1 MKKRLFTLCLAL
13 TAMCASTMAQFITEE
28 NFPDPNFRKFL
39 IENIDGIK
47 GDRFLSDSEK
57 SAVTELNVSNQG
69 IKDLT
74 GIEYFTKLE
83 ILFCY
88 GNDISSANMTKLV
101 NLLPETD
108 YAILVVNYVG
118 CNPDNVIT
126 KAQAKIA
133 EDKGWIV
140 YRCLNDEDFELYD
153 GEDISL
159 TTATFFPDANFRS
172 CLAAYDTNGDNV
184 LSDTELNVVTALDV
198 RGQGIKDLTGIEYFT
213 NMWSLNCEEN
223 LLTTLDVSKNKKLT
237 YLSCW
242 GNNIRGAGM
251 EELAKSLPIV
261 LSVTG
266 VDCEFIVGDDA
277 SNPDNVITTGLAD
290 YVSGKGWIVEKYY
303 NNSLVNY
310 GGYDPFPINDD
321 YFPDAI
327 FRQCVAD
334 KSIDTNQDGYLDEV
348 ELLAVKELD
357 VWKKSITSL
366 TGIEY
371 FTALTKLDCGNNSLQ
386 SLDVSKNKAL
396 TYLFCSSNSLK
407 SLDVTK
413 NTALETLYCQSIS
426 IESLDVSKNKAL
438 KELHCDKNSLTSLDL
453 SKNTALT
460 KLFCKD
466 NKLKQNGLDVS
477 KNTALDRLDC
487 SGNGLKSLDLSKNTA
502 LTSLDCSHNSLESLD
517 VSKNTALTYLD
528 CGENGLKSLDVS
540 KNTALK
546 SLNCSYNS
554 LESLDVSKNT
564 ALESL
569 KCSGNSLKSLDLSKN
584 TALTSLDCSR
594 NSLES
599 LNVSKNIALTKLF
612 CDYNSLESL
621 DVSKNTALTQLFC
634 SYNGLKSLDLSKNT
648 ALTFLDCNHN
658 SLESLDVSNCLLLY
672 ELDCY
677 HNSLTSLNVSNNTA
691 LLTLE
696 CGNTGLKSL
705 DVSNCLL
712 LDELYCY
719 NNSLTSL
726 DVSQNTALTQLNCSG
741 NRISGATMTNL
752 VNSLRSMPSEIYGY
766 FFVCDDVFETDNII
780 TPAQVSIATGKGWI
794 VKKWMKD
801 DIYGSNYAGFG
812 DVNGDDYIDQYD
824 LDTIVNIIMGLED
837 LYYAGDL
844 NKDGKTDAADIVVT
858 VNILNG
864 K

>member
-1 MKKRLFTLCLAL
+1 M
-13 TAMCASTMAQFITEE
+13 SH
-28 NFPDPNFRKFL
+28 
-39 IENIDGIK
+39 
-47 GDRFLSDSEK
+47 GDRCLSDSEK

-88 GNDISSANMTKLV
+88 GNDISSANMNKLV

-184 LSDTELNVVTALDV
+184 LSETELNVVTALDV

-321 YFPDAI
+321 YFPDAK

-348 ELLAVKELD
+348 ELLAVKELY
-357 VWKKSITSL
+357 VSNKGITRL
-366 TGIEY
+366 TGIGY
-371 FTALTKLDCGNNSLQ
+371 FTALTKLDCSSNSLQ
-386 SLDVSKNKAL
+386 SLDFSKNKAL

-407 SLDVTK
+407 SLDV
-413 NTALETLYCQSIS
+413 
-426 IESLDVSKNKAL
+426 
-438 KELHCDKNSLTSLDL
+438 

-460 KLFCKD
+460 MLRC
-466 NKLKQNGLDVS
+466 NNNSLESLDVS
-477 KNTALDRLDC
+477 KNTALDALNC
-487 SGNGLKSLDLSKNTA
+487 NHNSLKSLELSKNTA
-502 LTSLDCSHNSLESLD
+502 LTSLDCNSNNLESLDVSKNKALTFLECRSNNLESLDVSKNTALKSLYCSSNNLESLDVSKNTALTRLYCNDNSLESLDVLKNTALTSLYCYNNSLESLD
-517 VSKNTALTYLD
+517 VSKNTALTDLN
-528 CGENGLKSLDVS
+528 CNSNNLKSLDVS
-540 KNTALK
+540 KNTALTW
-546 SLNCSYNS
+546 LYCYNNS
-554 LESLDVSKNT
+554 LESLDV
-564 ALESL
+564 L
-569 KCSGNSLKSLDLSKN
+569 KN
-584 TALTSLDCSR
+584 TALTIFDCSS
-594 NSLES
+594 NNL
-599 LNVSKNIALTKLF
+599 K
-612 CDYNSLESL
+612 SL
-621 DVSKNTALTQLFC
+621 DVSKNTALTELLC
-634 SYNGLKSLDLSKNT
+634 YYNSLSTLDVTNNT
-648 ALTFLDCNHN
+648 MLTVLDCF
-658 SLESLDVSNCLLLY
+658 
-672 ELDCY
+672 
-677 HNSLTSLNVSNNTA
+677 
-691 LLTLE
+691 
-696 CGNTGLKSL
+696 GN
-705 DVSNCLL
+705 
-712 LDELYCY
+712 
-719 NNSLTSL
+719 
-726 DVSQNTALTQLNCSG
+726 Q
-741 NRISGATMTNL
+741 ISGAAMSQL
-752 VNSLRSMPSEIYGY
+752 VNSLPTRTSYDGKLV
-766 FFVCDDVFETDNII
+766 VCDDTYSPNNVI
-780 TPAQVSIATGKGWI
+780 TSAQVKVATDKGWT
-794 VKKWMKD
+794 VQKYD
-801 DIYGSNYAGFG
+801 RYYDEVDYAGQG
-812 DVNGDDYIDQYD
+812 DVNGDNKIDQDD
-824 LDTIVNIIMGLED
+824 LDTIVNIIMGQSD
-837 LYYAGDL
+837 FANAGDL
-844 NKDGKTDAADIVVT
+844 NMDGKTDAADVVIML
-858 VNILNG
+858 NILKSLG

>member
-1 MKKRLFTLCLAL
+1 MKKRLFTLCFAL

-133 EDKGWIV
+133 EDKNWLV
-140 YRCLNDEDFELYD
+140 FRCLNDEDFERYA

-184 LSDTELNVVTALDV
+184 LSETELNVVTALDV

-321 YFPDAI
+321 YFPDAK

-357 VWKKSITSL
+357 VSNKGITRL

-386 SLDVSKNKAL
+386 SLDVSKNTAL
-396 TYLFCSSNSLK
+396 TELYCSYNSLQSLDVSNNTALTTLDCYGNSLQSLDVSNNTALTELDCSDNSLK

-413 NTALETLYCQSIS
+413 NTALTTLYCY
-426 IESLDVSKNKAL
+426 
-438 KELHCDKNSLTSLDL
+438 
-453 SKNTALT
+453 
-460 KLFCKD
+460 
-466 NKLKQNGLDVS
+466 G
-477 KNTALDRLDC
+477 
-487 SGNGLKSLDLSKNTA
+487 
-502 LTSLDCSHNSLESLD
+502 NSLESLD
-517 VSKNTALTYLD
+517 VSKNTALTELDCSDNSLKSLDVTKNTALTYLD
-528 CGENGLKSLDVS
+528 CIYIGLTSLDVSNNKALTRLYCSFNSLKSLDVS
-540 KNTALK
+540 KNTLLK
-546 SLNCSYNS
+546 
-554 LESLDVSKNT
+554 V
-564 ALESL
+564 
-569 KCSGNSLKSLDLSKN
+569 
-584 TALTSLDCSR
+584 
-594 NSLES
+594 
-599 LNVSKNIALTKLF
+599 
-612 CDYNSLESL
+612 
-621 DVSKNTALTQLFC
+621 
-634 SYNGLKSLDLSKNT
+634 
-648 ALTFLDCNHN
+648 
-658 SLESLDVSNCLLLY
+658 
-672 ELDCY
+672 
-677 HNSLTSLNVSNNTA
+677 
-691 LLTLE
+691 
-696 CGNTGLKSL
+696 
-705 DVSNCLL
+705 
-712 LDELYCY
+712 LYCY
-719 NNSLTSL
+719 
-726 DVSQNTALTQLNCSG
+726 G
-741 NRISGATMTNL
+741 NQISGEAMTNL
-752 VNSLRSMPSEIYGY
+752 VNSLPTLPSGTEG
-766 FFVCDDVFETDNII
+766 FLVVCDVYNDGKPDNII
-780 TPAQVSIATGKGWI
+780 TASQVKVAIDKRWKVYNSSYTRLAE
-794 VKKWMKD
+794 
-801 DIYGSNYAGFG
+801 YAGQG
-812 DVNGDDYIDQYD
+812 DVNLDNKINKDD
-824 LDTIVNIIMGLED
+824 LDKLVEIIMRLAAVHG
-837 LYYAGDL
+837 YFASDL
-844 NKDGKTDAADIVVT
+844 NNDGKTDAADIVVM
-858 VNILNG
+858 VNILKSLG